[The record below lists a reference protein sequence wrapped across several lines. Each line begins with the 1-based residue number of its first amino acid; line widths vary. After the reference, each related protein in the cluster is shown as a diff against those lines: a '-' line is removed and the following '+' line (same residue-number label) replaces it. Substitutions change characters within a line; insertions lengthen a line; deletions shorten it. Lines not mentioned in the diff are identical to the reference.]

1 MKDNIG
7 IRPQA
12 RMDVVELATYI
23 GRDSVT
29 AADRFLDACEA
40 TFDFLAESPE
50 IGGVYP
56 TTNSRLIGLRV
67 FWVRDFPNHLAL
79 YVERSNSVEI
89 IRVVHG
95 ARDLEAV
102 LRDE

>member
-29 AADRFLDACEA
+29 AADRSLDACEA

-67 FWVRDFPNHLAL
+67 FRVRDFPNHLAL